1 MKIFVKTEVKKA
13 LYMEKSTAQLLDQ
26 LGMKRAGSRIDA
38 NFPDTIV
45 EKGVSSF
52 VEKGAEYLIFHTIL
66 YLEISW
72 KNRFRH
78 LRCPDLRKGGR
89 IIGLFQGFVTVLI
102 G

>member
-1 MKIFVKTEVKKA
+1 MKIFVKAEVKKA

-52 VEKGAEYLIFHTIL
+52 VEKGAEYLIFHTK

-78 LRCPDLRKGGR
+78 LRCPDLMKGVR